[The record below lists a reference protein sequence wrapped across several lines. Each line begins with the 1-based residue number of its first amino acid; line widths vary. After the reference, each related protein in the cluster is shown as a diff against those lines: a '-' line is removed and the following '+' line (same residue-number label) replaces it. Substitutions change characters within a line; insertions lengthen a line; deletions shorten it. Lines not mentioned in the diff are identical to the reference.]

1 MQMKKI
7 FLLFL
12 FNLPLIFYTQYVL
25 KNEQIIYSF
34 KTTNDKL
41 MFLVKDKEN
50 KYIQYRFGTNNK
62 IELEFPVERNK
73 ESWKKFQYN
82 SYWRGG
88 GKENSGMEIDNLQF
102 TKNGF
107 TYLIFRTYFSEN
119 EKISAGIIII
129 DSKKKEMRIL
139 GNTKTIV
146 GCICNLEDSGLIEKT
161 DIGLSF

>member
-1 MQMKKI
+1 
-7 FLLFL
+7 
-12 FNLPLIFYTQYVL
+12 
-25 KNEQIIYSF
+25 
-34 KTTNDKL
+34 

-119 EKISAGIIII
+119 EK
-129 DSKKKEMRIL
+129 D
-139 GNTKTIV
+139 V
-146 GCICNLEDSGLIEKT
+146 DLIY
-161 DIGLSF
+161 